1 MKITKEKAE
10 ENRAALVAAAARLF
24 REKGVDGVGVAE
36 ISKVAGLT
44 HGALYAHFPSKEALA
59 VEAMIL
65 GKEQAQ
71 SKLMEVCRDG
81 EPDLNAFIDYYLAP
95 AQRDNYAGSCALAA
109 AASEIGRH
117 EAALSAVSTESFLNT
132 IKAFEKRL
140 AANQPGLNA
149 RPQAMALMASM
160 IGAVAMA
167 RATVKSHPEVSEQI
181 LEGAHQLVSDA
192 LNKH

>member
-10 ENRAALVAAAARLF
+10 ENRVALVAAAARLF

-59 VEAMIL
+59 VEAMKL
-65 GKEQAQ
+65 GKDQAK
-71 SKLMEVCRDG
+71 SKLMEGNRDG
-81 EPDLNAFIDYYLAP
+81 EPDLEAFVAYYLAP
-95 AQRDNYAGSCALAA
+95 EQRDNYAESCALAA

-132 IKAFEKRL
+132 INAFEKRL
-140 AANQPGLNA
+140 VANQPQLNA
-149 RPQAMALMASM
+149 RPQAMALMASL
-160 IGAVAMA
+160 IGAMAMA
-167 RATVKSHPEVSEQI
+167 RATVKSHPEVSAQI

-192 LNKH
+192 LNKR